1 MSRAI
6 GRQQR
11 RLGGGGGGG
20 YVWLIPV
27 LLSIPLLLISRIMIS
42 LMHNNGN
49 IHNFHDEGKEEAMIR
64 PQHLSDNGAKRKL
77 NNDNNMN
84 DGVHD
89 AATNNNEKETDDD
102 EDVPTMKKPL
112 NIVLFY
118 ADDWSFRTLGAM
130 ERALNNTNY
139 KVPRFVKTPNID
151 KMAENGV
158 LFTHNCVTTSICMV
172 SRASLY
178 TGQYASVHKTFLP
191 EDTAMYSPGKG
202 QLR

>member
-1 MSRAI
+1 
-6 GRQQR
+6 
-11 RLGGGGGGG
+11 
-20 YVWLIPV
+20 
-27 LLSIPLLLISRIMIS
+27 
-42 LMHNNGN
+42 
-49 IHNFHDEGKEEAMIR
+49 
-64 PQHLSDNGAKRKL
+64 
-77 NNDNNMN
+77 MN

-178 TGQYASVHKTFLP
+178 TGQYASVHKTLVP

-202 QLR
+202 QRG

>member
-11 RLGGGGGGG
+11 RLGGGGGY
-20 YVWLIPV
+20 YVWLLPV

-49 IHNFHDEGKEEAMIR
+49 IQNFHDERKEEAMIR
-64 PQHLSDNGAKRKL
+64 PQTLSDNGAKRKL
-77 NNDNNMN
+77 NHDNNMN

-102 EDVPTMKKPL
+102 ENVPTMKKPL

-130 ERALNNTNY
+130 ERALQNTNY

-202 QLR
+202 QIG